1 MKILA
6 IDTST
11 KFLCLGLSD
20 NTKVYEYKL
29 EVSRLLSTVIIQTIK
44 RTLDSLGWKV
54 SDIDYFACGLGPG
67 SFTGIRIGVATIKGL
82 SWPLNKPVLSIATLD
97 ILAKNAQSPESY
109 IMPAVDA
116 KRSLI
121 YTSVYK
127 MQNKSLK
134 RLTPYALLDKERF
147 LKIIKEDSVILG
159 DAVGLYKDDILK
171 TKKKV
176 TILDKDYWYPQVFHI
191 LELAKEKIRN
201 KEFSNS
207 INIKPIY
214 LYPKECQI
222 KVKS

>member
-29 EVSRLLSTVIIQTIK
+29 EVSRLLSTLIIQTIK
-44 RTLDSLGWKV
+44 RALDSLGWKV

-82 SWPLNKPVLSIATLD
+82 SWPLNKPVLGIATLD
-97 ILAKNAQSPESY
+97 ILAKNAQSLESY

-116 KRSLI
+116 KRGLI
-121 YTSVYK
+121 YTSIYQVK
-127 MQNKSLK
+127 NKVFK
-134 RLTPYALLDKERF
+134 RISPYMLLNEKEF
-147 LKIIKEDSVILG
+147 LKKIKDNCVILG
-159 DAVGLYKDDILK
+159 DAVDLYKEDILK
-171 TKKKV
+171 SRKKAV
-176 TILDKDYWYPQVFHI
+176 ILDKDYWYPQVFHI
-191 LELAKEKIRN
+191 VELAKERIRDR
-201 KEFSNS
+201 ENS
-207 INIKPIY
+207 DSFKVKPVY

-222 KVKS
+222 RS

>member
-54 SDIDYFACGLGPG
+54 SSIDYFACGLGPG

-82 SWPLNKPVLSIATLD
+82 SWPWNKPVLSIATLD

-116 KRSLI
+116 KRGLI
-121 YTSVYK
+121 YTSIYQVK
-127 MQNKSLK
+127 NKVFK
-134 RLTPYALLDKERF
+134 RIAPYMLLNEKEF
-147 LKIIKEDSVILG
+147 LKKIKDNCVILG
-159 DAVGLYKDDILK
+159 DAIDLYKENILK
-171 TKKKV
+171 SKKKTV
-176 TILDKDYWYPQVFHI
+176 ILDKDYWYPQVFHI

-207 INIKPIY
+207 VNIKPIY

-222 KVKS
+222 KPKS